1 MSRVVRMFHR
11 RFLSCLLIIT
21 TLVERS
27 IAAKS
32 EIILDE
38 NIQLHSRRII
48 DDDNCDK
55 QLALF
60 TDALSNR
67 ELWAVKCES

>member
-27 IAAKS
+27 NAAKS
-32 EIILDE
+32 EIILD
-38 NIQLHSRRII
+38 HSRRII

>member
-1 MSRVVRMFHR
+1 MFHR
-11 RFLSCLLIIT
+11 RFLSGLLIIT

-27 IAAKS
+27 IEAKS
-32 EIILDE
+32 EIILD
-38 NIQLHSRRII
+38 HSRRII